1 MAGLTGKPS
10 PIKSAFALSD
20 PVAGPQGADIL
31 SAPIL
36 KPQHPAAPPHGNLQ
50 VMVQSHFK
58 GVIPA
63 LVTPFRDG
71 EVDEKAFV
79 ALVERQIA
87 GGVHGLVPVGTT
99 GETSTLSHDE
109 HKRVVELCVKTAAGR
124 VPVIAGAGSNSTDE
138 AIELAQHAKAVGADA
153 ALVVTPYYNR
163 PSQEGMYQHYKAIN
177 DAVELP
183 IFVYNVPGRS
193 GVDISNETLARL
205 SKLPNIVGIKDATGD
220 LTRISMQRLLCGP
233 DWILLSGDDPT
244 ALGYMAHGGH
254 GVISV
259 TANVAPDACAAFMNA
274 CMQGAWETG
283 LYWQDRLVRLHKA
296 LFLDSSP
303 GPTKFAM
310 AHLGLCTEDVRL
322 PITAC
327 GDAVRPTIIEAMRE
341 AGLQ

>member
-1 MAGLTGKPS
+1 
-10 PIKSAFALSD
+10 
-20 PVAGPQGADIL
+20 
-31 SAPIL
+31 
-36 KPQHPAAPPHGNLQ
+36 
-50 VMVQSHFK
+50 MVQSHFK

-79 ALVERQIA
+79 SLVERQIA

-138 AIELAQHAKAVGADA
+138 AIELARHAKTVGADA

-183 IFVYNVPGRS
+183 VFVYNVPGRT

-205 SKLPNIVGIKDATGD
+205 AKLPNIIGVKDATGD

-233 DWILLSGDDPT
+233 DWVLLTGDDPS

-259 TANVAPDACAAFMNA
+259 TSNVAPEACAAFMNA
-274 CMQGAWETG
+274 CMQGEWETG

-303 GPTKFAM
+303 APTKFAL
-310 AHLGLCTEDVRL
+310 AQLGLCAEDVRL
-322 PITAC
+322 PIVAC
-327 GDAVRPTIIEAMRE
+327 AEAVRPTILEAMRE
-341 AGLQ
+341 AGLR